1 MPEFEQEVTLLLFRQ
16 IPELIKLTLEF
27 PKIKEEREGR
37 REKGKKEGKADSSS
51 QIWVLISHDT

>member
-27 PKIKEEREGR
+27 PKIKEEMEGR
-37 REKGKKEGKADSSS
+37 RAGRRDSRKIGKRKKTVFS
-51 QIWVLISHDT
+51 

>member
-27 PKIKEEREGR
+27 PKIKEEMEGR

>member
-27 PKIKEEREGR
+27 PKIKEEMEGR
-37 REKGKKEGKADSSS
+37 REKGKGSRMTARF
-51 QIWVLISHDT
+51 

>member
-16 IPELIKLTLEF
+16 IPELLKLTLEF
-27 PKIKEEREGR
+27 PKIKEEMEGR

-51 QIWVLISHDT
+51 QIWVLSSHDT